1 MKEGD
6 GEVSRR
12 LFTIGYPDKTEIQS
26 VLNTRH
32 ILGHRLVDLA

>member
-6 GEVSRR
+6 GEVLRR

-26 VLNTRH
+26 VLNTQG
-32 ILGHRLVDLA
+32 IQGFGLVDLA